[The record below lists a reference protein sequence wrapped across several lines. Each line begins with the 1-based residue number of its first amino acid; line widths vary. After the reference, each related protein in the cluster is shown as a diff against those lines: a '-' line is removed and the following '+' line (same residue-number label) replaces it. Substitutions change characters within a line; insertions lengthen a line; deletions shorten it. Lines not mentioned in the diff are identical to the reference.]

1 MSSLNLQLLL
11 LLAVCAQLF
20 ALGLTGVLYPYG
32 KTHDD
37 SLVPKGNDNYQQ
49 VTWSQ
54 SFRYYGVDH
63 DELSVSI
70 YH

>member
-1 MSSLNLQLLL
+1 MSSLNLQLWL
-11 LLAVCAQLF
+11 LLAVCARLF

-32 KTHDD
+32 KAHGDF
-37 SLVPKGNDNYQQ
+37 LVPKGDDTYQN
-49 VTWSQ
+49 VTLAQ
-54 SFRYYGVDH
+54 SFRYYGVDY

>member
-32 KTHDD
+32 TTHGD
-37 SLVPKGNDNYQQ
+37 SLVPEGDDNAQL
-49 VTWSQ
+49 VPLTQ

-63 DELSVSI
+63 DELWVSI
-70 YH
+70 YR

>member
-20 ALGLTGVLYPYG
+20 VLGLTGVLYPYG
-32 KTHDD
+32 TELGD
-37 SLVPKGNDNYQQ
+37 SLVPEGDDN
-49 VTWSQ
+49 SQ
-54 SFRYYGVDH
+54 EVPLEQPFRYYGVDH
-63 DELSVSI
+63 DELWVSI